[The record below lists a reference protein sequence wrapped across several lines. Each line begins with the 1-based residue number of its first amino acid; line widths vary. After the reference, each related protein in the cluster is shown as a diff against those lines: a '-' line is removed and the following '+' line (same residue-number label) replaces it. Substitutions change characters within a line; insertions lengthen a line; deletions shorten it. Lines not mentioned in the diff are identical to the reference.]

1 MLAIIC
7 AAIIAATTPS
17 TPTQSPSP
25 SPSPSATPTATPT
38 PPVTIGADFTLF
50 GFHTNGVSGI
60 EPQISNALITVNAGI
75 GNLHANA
82 TAGQYSF
89 PTIGFPILPANA
101 PGANTDLYDP
111 LPFAAVQ
118 YSFNNHFSIGAGK
131 YAALLGQES
140 PFTYQNLNIQR
151 GIGWEMEPT
160 ISRGVQAAYTNGP
173 WSLTLQEN
181 DAYYGGFQR
190 AVEGLAGWS
199 PSANTNLQF
208 AFIVPGANTGPNPT
222 TTVGNKAEY
231 DLMFTR
237 QIGKLQLLPY
247 FLWVNSPASAVLGY
261 TRSEDA
267 YAGVLLANWAFSS
280 ALSVPIR
287 YENAANQSAVT
298 DTGLN
303 ADLIGFGPGSRVQTF
318 TVTPTYRF
326 GNSIV
331 ARFEYSTLWG
341 SSSQQRIG
349 FEFGVMH

>member
-1 MLAIIC
+1 MPMFATIM
-7 AAIIAATTPS
+7 AALVAAAATPS
-17 TPTQSPSP
+17 RSPSP
-25 SPSPSATPTATPT
+25 SSSPTPAPTAAPT
-38 PPVTIGADFTLF
+38 PPVSIGADFTLF
-50 GFHTNGVSGI
+50 GFHTNNVSGI
-60 EPQISNALITVNAGI
+60 DPQISNALITVNAGI
-75 GNLHANA
+75 GNVHANA
-82 TAGQYSF
+82 TVGQYSF

-101 PGANTDLYDP
+101 PGANTQLYTA
-111 LPFAAVQ
+111 LPVAAVS
-118 YSFNNHFSIGAGK
+118 YAFDSHFSLGAGK

-173 WSLTLQEN
+173 YSLTVQEN

-199 PSANTNLQF
+199 PSSNTNLQF
-208 AFIVPGANTGPNPT
+208 AFIIPGANTGPNPT
-222 TTVGNKAEY
+222 TSIGNKAEY

-247 FLWVNSPASAVLGY
+247 FLWVNSPSSSILGY
-261 TRSEDA
+261 TSSENA

-280 ALSVPIR
+280 AFSTPVR
-287 YENAANQSAVT
+287 YEYAANQSST
-298 DTGLN
+298 SDTSPN

-318 TVTPTYRF
+318 TITPTYRF
-326 GNSIV
+326 SNGPII
-331 ARFEYSTLWG
+331 RFEYSTLWG

-349 FEFGVMH
+349 FEVGVMH